1 MATGHKVEGEQARQV
16 TDELAAQGFNLAWTQ
31 LTASPVTWL
40 GQVFDAAGEELT
52 SGIGDDPLEMLAG
65 RADRLLPHHPG

>member
-1 MATGHKVEGEQARQV
+1 MEGEQARQV